1 MADTSTQEQQ
11 QQPMNFL
18 ATLKNKAP
26 QQNGTGMRLLREYL
40 SSVCTLS
47 LISSARESNRMDCLS
62 VFRPAKDFARSSLFT
77 HRFSLSLSF
86 KQENNNNNRKERRP
100 HRPGLH
106 HHPDNNN
113 RRRGQRRFWGRSRF
127 LGKRRQRRRRRVAAR
142 RNQHRLASRRKRT
155 RRSTRA

>member
-1 MADTSTQEQQ
+1 MADASTQQQ

-18 ATLKNKAP
+18 ATLKNNKSP
-26 QQNGTGMRLLREYL
+26 QQNGTGMRLCESIYPL
-40 SSVCTLS
+40 SALS
-47 LISSARESNRMDCLS
+47 LSFLLARESNRMDCLS

-77 HRFSLSLSF
+77 HRFSLSFSF
-86 KQENNNNNRKERRP
+86 KQENNNNKKERRP
-100 HRPGLH
+100 RRPGLH

-113 RRRGQRRFWGRSRF
+113 RRRGQRRFWGRSRL

-142 RNQHRLASRRKRT
+142 RNQHRLASRKKRK

>member
-1 MADTSTQEQQ
+1 MADTSTQEQ

-77 HRFSLSLSF
+77 HRFSLSFSF
-86 KQENNNNNRKERRP
+86 KQENNNNKKERRP
-100 HRPGLH
+100 RRPGLH

-113 RRRGQRRFWGRSRF
+113 RRRGQRRFWGRSRL

-142 RNQHRLASRRKRT
+142 
-155 RRSTRA
+155 